1 MAASGQTR
9 ARTDDL
15 AARWH
20 SIAIHLLRA
29 VRREDAVSSLTGPRL
44 SALSVIV
51 FGGPVTLSGLAA
63 AEQVRPP
70 TMTRLV
76 DALEAEGLVRRVADK
91 ADRRRVRLRAT
102 ARGRSMLLAGRE
114 RRVSR
119 IAVPMAALSA
129 DDRRV
134 LDRAATIMAG
144 VIGRLAGAP
153 G

>member
-1 MAASGQTR
+1 MAASGPTR
-9 ARTDDL
+9 ARPDDL

-29 VRREDAVSSLTGPRL
+29 VRREDTSSGLTGPRL

-91 ADRRRVRLRAT
+91 ADRRRVMLLAT
-102 ARGRSMLLAGRE
+102 ARGRSVLLAGRE

-119 IAVPMAALSA
+119 IAGPMAELPAEDL
-129 DDRRV
+129 RV
-134 LDRAATIMAG
+134 LDRAATIMAS
-144 VIGRLAGAP
+144 VVGRLAGTP

>member
-29 VRREDAVSSLTGPRL
+29 VRREDAVSGLTGPRL

>member
-1 MAASGQTR
+1 MAASGPTR
-9 ARTDDL
+9 ARPDDL

-20 SIAIHLLRA
+20 SMAIHLLRA
-29 VRREDAVSSLTGPRL
+29 VRREDAQAGLTGPRL

-76 DALEAEGLVRRVADK
+76 DALEAEGLVRRVPDK
-91 ADRRRVRLRAT
+91 ADRRRIRLRAT
-102 ARGRSMLLAGRE
+102 ARGRAMLLAGRE

-119 IAVPMAALSA
+119 IAVPMAALPA
-129 DDRRV
+129 EDRRI

-144 VIGRLAGAP
+144 VIGRLAGPP